1 MEHGVVK
8 WFDPVKGYGFIA
20 GSEGKEYFV
29 HHNNILMKGFRL
41 LEAGQ
46 KVGYQV
52 EATEKGNMAVN
63 VVVQE

>member
-20 GSEGKEYFV
+20 GDEGKEYFV
-29 HHNNILMKGFRL
+29 HHSNILMNGFRL

-46 KVGYQV
+46 KVSYQV
-52 EATEKGNMAVN
+52 ETTEKGIMAVN
-63 VVVQE
+63 VAVQE